1 MTVPLGVIAPLEP
14 ADELIVY
21 VLAVNVA
28 EMVWLEV
35 TFVKVYVL
43 TAPTELPS
51 TSTLEIVYPVLA
63 AMVNVWLDPPLTEI
77 APDGDSEPPVPAVA
91 VMV

>member
-1 MTVPLGVIAPLEP
+1 VTVPLGEIAPLEP

-35 TFVKVYVL
+35 TFVKAYED
-43 TAPTELPS
+43 TGPAEEPS
-51 TSTLEIVYPVLA
+51 INTSAMLYPMSGLI
-63 AMVNVWLDPPLTEI
+63 VNV
-77 APDGDSEPPVPAVA
+77 
-91 VMV
+91 

>member
-1 MTVPLGVIAPLEP
+1 MTVPLGEITPLEP

-43 TAPTELPS
+43 TAPTEPPS
-51 TSTLEIVYPVLA
+51 TSTSEIVYPVLA
-63 AMVNVWLDPPLTEI
+63 AMVKCLVGSP
-77 APDGDSEPPVPAVA
+77 S
-91 VMV
+91 